1 MLPFSY
7 KYIKT
12 VIMQIIMIELYIYI
26 YDLFLTF
33 IYFATIT
40 EW

>member
-12 VIMQIIMIELYIYI
+12 VIMQIIMIEFYKIKI
-26 YDLFLTF
+26 I
-33 IYFATIT
+33 IYF
-40 EW
+40 